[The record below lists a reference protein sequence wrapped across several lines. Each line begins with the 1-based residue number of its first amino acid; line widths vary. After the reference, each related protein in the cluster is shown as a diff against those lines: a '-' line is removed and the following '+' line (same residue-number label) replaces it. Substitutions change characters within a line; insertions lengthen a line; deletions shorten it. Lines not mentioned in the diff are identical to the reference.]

1 MKVMMSPMLMQIM
14 DMVRNLW
21 NMLFP
26 RMPM

>member
-26 RMPM
+26 NMPM